1 MVEQLTGIQ
10 VEAFILPMY
19 LSVAPQEVSENLL
32 LYRYK
37 QLEQA
42 KHNARQ
48 QGLDGALYPMVT
60 FNGIECHN
68 EWEIT
73 FEELHRNGSYGLCN
87 I

>member
-1 MVEQLTGIQ
+1 MVLKVYREKYGGATYWDT
-10 VEAFILPMY
+10 EAFILPMY
-19 LSVAPQEVSENLL
+19 LSVAPQEVSKNLL

-60 FNGIECHN
+60 FNESIECCN

-73 FEELHRNGSYGLCN
+73 SWR
-87 I
+87 IT